1 MTDTASVSA
10 VPECSAPEKA
20 PSRGATAAAAASA
33 AASDSGAAAAAAC
46 ATGLGE
52 GGGVL
57 SPLSGAYLLMI
68 LGEPISD
75 VHKEKMMAKIKQGNS
90 KKNRYFT

>member
-1 MTDTASVSA
+1 MTDTTSASA

-20 PSRGATAAAAASA
+20 PSRGATAAAAAT
-33 AASDSGAAAAAAC
+33 SDSGAAAAAAAPC
-46 ATGLGE
+46 AVGE

-90 KKNRYFT
+90 VVSICNHS